1 MSGNGPSRRDF
12 LTYGGAAIAGI
23 TLGETGRR
31 WLARIDERA
40 AGWRD
45 RGVET
50 WATSVCK
57 ECPSGC
63 GLRVRLVDDVPVKI
77 EGNPLCP
84 IARGRLCAKGQATIE
99 SYFDPD
105 RLVGPAH
112 RIARGGPPRWEPLA
126 WKDAVALAADRLK
139 RAAGTPDGIVAIA
152 AAERGPEAEAWTR
165 FWRAAGARVAWTPL
179 ATADRLRPRLR
190 HLIGAD
196 ADPIFHVEHASYVLS
211 FGAPLA
217 EDWLSGV
224 WAQRS
229 FGRLRRGSGSSR
241 GRLVHIDSRRSPTAR
256 KADEWLAVPPDKQTA
271 LAYGIASA
279 LFRENRIDRDRLAP
293 IAGNLAGFE
302 HQLVTYYTPDN
313 VAIETG
319 VPVVAILRLARELV
333 ATPRPLVIVDAN
345 AGAGLADAVFSLNVL
360 IGAIDRAGGLFG
372 KVDDPVP
379 EREDAT
385 VVLRA
390 IAEGRLKPSVLV
402 FADSSALRVLGG
414 PNHPE
419 MLAERVPFVISCS
432 PYVDEA
438 AAIADVILPTDL
450 PLESWQAMVPAAAL
464 GIDVVPAARPAVA
477 RRLDTRD
484 KGALLRS
491 LGVALGGAAEQA
503 CDWQSSEELVRKEL
517 KRLAGLRRGTPYVT
531 TYETEWMQQLESGG
545 WWASAADSDAAFA
558 ERVLGAGGWVDPFF
572 DANQLTDALRAGRGL
587 TFPLPEVLAPAQS
600 AVRATGAAAPVGAA
614 PSADSVFPIS
624 LVAFQPSV
632 VTMIGNPNQPS
643 LFELLG
649 QPESVPWS
657 IWVELGSEEAVRLG
671 IPDRAR
677 VRLTSAHATIEAFA
691 VHVDGL
697 PAGMAALS
705 VVPGAQTSGR
715 WARLIGKDARRL
727 WGNESPTGACAV
739 RIART

>member
-1 MSGNGPSRRDF
+1 MSGDAPSRRDF
-12 LTYGGAAIAGI
+12 LTYSGAAIAGI
-23 TLGETGRR
+23 TLGEAGRR
-31 WLARIDERA
+31 WLARADERA

-50 WATSVCK
+50 WATSVCR

-63 GLRVRLVDDVPVKI
+63 GLRVRLVDDVPVTI

-84 IARGRLCAKGQATIE
+84 IARGRLCAKGMATIE

-112 RIARGGPPRWEPLA
+112 RIARGGPPRWEPVP
-126 WKDAVALAADRLK
+126 WKDAIALAADRLK
-139 RAAGTPDGIVAIA
+139 RAAGTTDGIVAIA

-179 ATADRLRPRLR
+179 ATADRLRPSLRRLT
-190 HLIGAD
+190 GAD
-196 ADPIFHVEHASYVLS
+196 ADPIFHVEHATYVLS

-224 WAQRS
+224 WTQRS

-241 GRLVHIDSRRSPTAR
+241 GRLVHIDGRRSPTAR
-256 KADEWLAVPPDKQTA
+256 KADEWLAVPPDRQTA
-271 LAYGIASA
+271 LAYGIASV

-293 IAGNLAGFE
+293 MAGNLATFE

-333 ATPRPLVIVDAN
+333 ATPRPLVIVDAS
-345 AGAGLADAVFSLNVL
+345 AADGLADAVFSLNALV
-360 IGAIDRAGGLFG
+360 GAIDRAGGLFG
-372 KVDDPVP
+372 KADDQAP

-390 IAEGRLKPSVLV
+390 IADGHLRPSVLV
-402 FADSSALRVLGG
+402 FGDSSALRVLGG

-438 AAIADVILPTDL
+438 AAIADVILPVDL

-464 GIDVVPAARPAVA
+464 GVDVVPVSKPVIA

-484 KGALLRS
+484 KGALLHS
-491 LGVALGGAAEQA
+491 LGVAVGGAAEQA

-531 TYETEWMQQLESGG
+531 MYETEWMQQLESGG

-558 ERVLGAGGWVDPFF
+558 ERVLAAGGWVDPFF
-572 DANQLTDALRAGRGL
+572 DASYLGEALRAGRGL
-587 TFPLPEVLAPAQS
+587 EFPLPEVLAPAQS
-600 AVRATGAAAPVGAA
+600 AARVSGAASPVGAA
-614 PSADSVFPIS
+614 TSADSAFPIA
-624 LVAFQPSV
+624 LIAFQPSV
-632 VTMIGNPNQPS
+632 IAIIGNPNQPS

-649 QPESVPWS
+649 QPDSVPWS
-657 IWVELGSEEAVRLG
+657 IWVELGSEEAKRWG
-671 IPDRAR
+671 ISDRSR
-677 VRLTSAHATIEAFA
+677 VRLISAHDSVEAVA

-697 PAGMAALS
+697 PSGMAALS
-705 VVPGAQTSGR
+705 IVPGAQTAGR
-715 WARLIGKDARRL
+715 WSRLIGKDARRL
-727 WGNESPTGACAV
+727 WGTESPVRACAV
-739 RIART
+739 RITRV